1 MLGSPWYI
9 LLSIA
14 AIAASALVWDRFFKH
29 RPERR
34 DGRIVVVYLVALVSA
49 FVGAKLV
56 FLAAEGWHRR
66 DDWMALLSGRSV
78 TGALLLGTLAVE
90 WTKSRLGLTTAT
102 GDAFALTVPLAIAIG
117 RVGCVAA
124 GCCPGVECAPAWW
137 AMTDAHGHARVP
149 SAVIELGFN
158 LAFLGWAL
166 AATRFGWQPTQ
177 RFNLYLIAYGAFR
190 FVHEYWR
197 DDHRWLDGFGGYHAA
212 ALALVVLGVW
222 MYRRRTRLNAAAL
235 KHHAAATVTA

>member
-1 MLGSPWYI
+1 VLGSPWYI

-56 FLAAEGWHRR
+56 FLAAEGWHR
-66 DDWMALLSGRSV
+66 
-78 TGALLLGTLAVE
+78 
-90 WTKSRLGLTTAT
+90 
-102 GDAFALTVPLAIAIG
+102 
-117 RVGCVAA
+117 GCVAA